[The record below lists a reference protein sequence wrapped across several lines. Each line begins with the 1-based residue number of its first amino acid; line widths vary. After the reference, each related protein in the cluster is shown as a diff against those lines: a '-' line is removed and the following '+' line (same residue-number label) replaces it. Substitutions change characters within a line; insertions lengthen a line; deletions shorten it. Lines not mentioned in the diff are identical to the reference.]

1 MMRPKT
7 IAQMAILNWID
18 AHFGMCDMY
27 IEFVGSREVSLVDEN
42 GDQMTLKYDSDTR
55 EVYAI

>member
-1 MMRPKT
+1 
-7 IAQMAILNWID
+7 
-18 AHFGMCDMY
+18 MCDMY
-27 IEFVGSREVSLVDEN
+27 IEFVGSREASLVDEN